1 MRLPNPEQAIIDE
14 EKLSGYCL
22 NPRHS
27 DGQHKARV
35 FQSALG
41 IGIDDADELR
51 TALIQ
56 AIQITDAVLDKC
68 NPYGQKYR
76 VDFLMVRE
84 DKQARVRSVWLV
96 RDEEKFPRLVTFLF
110 CKKK

>member
-1 MRLPNPEQAIIDE
+1 MKLPHPEQAIIDE

-27 DGQHKARV
+27 DGQHKALV

-51 TALIQ
+51 AALMQ
-56 AIQITDAVLDKC
+56 AIQTTDAVLDKR
-68 NPYGQKYR
+68 NPYGQNK

-84 DKQARVRSVWLV
+84 DKQAMVRSVWLV
-96 RDEEKFPRLVTFLF
+96 RDEGDFPQLVTCFVL
-110 CKKK
+110 

>member
-1 MRLPNPEQAIIDE
+1 MKLPNPEQAIIDE

-41 IGIDDADELR
+41 IGIR
-51 TALIQ
+51 G
-56 AIQITDAVLDKC
+56 C
-68 NPYGQKYR
+68 
-76 VDFLMVRE
+76 
-84 DKQARVRSVWLV
+84 
-96 RDEEKFPRLVTFLF
+96 
-110 CKKK
+110 

>member
-1 MRLPNPEQAIIDE
+1 MKLPNPERAIIDE

-41 IGIDDADELR
+41 MGIESAAELR
-51 TALIQ
+51 TALMQ
-56 AIQITDAVLDKC
+56 AIQTTDAVLDKRS
-68 NPYGQKYR
+68 PYGQKYR
-76 VDFLMVRE
+76 VDFLMVRGE
-84 DKQARVRSVWLV
+84 KQATIRSVWIV
-96 RDEEKFPRLVTFLF
+96 RNDEDFPQLVTCFVL
-110 CKKK
+110 

>member
-1 MRLPNPEQAIIDE
+1 MKLPNPEKAIIDE

-41 IGIDDADELR
+41 MGIDDADELR
-51 TALIQ
+51 TALMQ
-56 AIQITDAVLDKC
+56 AIQITDVVLDKPS
-68 NPYGQKYR
+68 PYGQKYK
-76 VDFLMVRE
+76 VDFIIVRKE
-84 DKQARVRSVWLV
+84 KQAMVRSVWLV
-96 RDEEKFPRLVTFLF
+96 RDDEDFPRLVTCFVL
-110 CKKK
+110 

>member
-1 MRLPNPEQAIIDE
+1 MKLPNPEQAIIDE

-51 TALIQ
+51 TALMQ
-56 AIQITDAVLDKC
+56 AIQTTDAVLDKR

-84 DKQARVRSVWLV
+84 DKQAMVRSVWLV
-96 RDEEKFPRLVTFLF
+96 RDEENFPRLVTCFVL
-110 CKKK
+110 

>member
-1 MRLPNPEQAIIDE
+1 MKLPNPEQAIIDE

-22 NPRHS
+22 NPSHS

-41 IGIDDADELR
+41 IGLDDADELR
-51 TALIQ
+51 TALMQ
-56 AIQITDAVLDKC
+56 AIQTTDAVLDKR

-84 DKQARVRSVWLV
+84 DKQAMVRSVWLV
-96 RDEEKFPRLVTFLF
+96 RDEENFPRLVTCFVL
-110 CKKK
+110 

>member
-1 MRLPNPEQAIIDE
+1 MKLPNPEQAIIDE

-41 IGIDDADELR
+41 MGIEDADELR
-51 TALIQ
+51 MALLQ
-56 AIQITDAVLDKC
+56 AIQTTDAVLDKRS
-68 NPYGQKYR
+68 PYGQKYQI
-76 VDFLMVRE
+76 DFLMIRE
-84 DKQARVRSVWLV
+84 EKQATVRSVWIV
-96 RDEEKFPRLVTFLF
+96 RDDEDFPRLVTSFVL
-110 CKKK
+110 

>member
-1 MRLPNPEQAIIDE
+1 MKLPNPEQAIIDE

-41 IGIDDADELR
+41 MGIEDADELK
-51 TALIQ
+51 TALLQ
-56 AIQITDAVLDKC
+56 AIKNTDTALDKRS
-68 NPYGQKYR
+68 PYGQKYQ
-76 VDFLMVRE
+76 VDFLMIRE
-84 DKQARVRSVWLV
+84 EKQATVRSVWMV
-96 RDEEKFPRLVTFLF
+96 RDDENFPRLVTCFVL
-110 CKKK
+110 

>member
-1 MRLPNPEQAIIDE
+1 MKLPNPERAIIDE

-41 IGIDDADELR
+41 MGIESAAELR
-51 TALIQ
+51 TALMQ
-56 AIQITDAVLDKC
+56 AIQTIDAVLDKRS
-68 NPYGQKYR
+68 PYGQKYR
-76 VDFLMVRE
+76 VDFLMGRGE
-84 DKQARVRSVWLV
+84 KQATVRSVWIV
-96 RDEEKFPRLVTFLF
+96 HDDEDFPRLVTCFVL
-110 CKKK
+110 